1 MLMTINDV
9 NGDNV
14 LAFWP
19 VVAMSHSLASG
30 YFPSPIA
37 IVYIHLLDDDD
48 DDVAILLIFIYFTLY
63 TMHLFPVI

>member
-1 MLMTINDV
+1 MLMMINDV

-19 VVAMSHSLASG
+19 VIAMSHSLASG

-37 IVYIHLLDDDD
+37 IVYIHLLDYD
-48 DDVAILLIFIYFTLY
+48 DDVAILFIFIYYTLY

>member
-1 MLMTINDV
+1 MLMMINDV

-14 LAFWP
+14 WVFWP
-19 VVAMSHSLASG
+19 VVAVSHSLASG

-48 DDVAILLIFIYFTLY
+48 DDVAILLIFICYTLY
-63 TMHLFPVI
+63 TMHLFPEI